1 MSYKVAFERRAG
13 ESFLSAA
20 TGSFKQAATYREGAW
35 QMAGQGEE
43 REPSAGGG
51 QAGENRGGAAGAGGG
66 GHEGE
71 PEAEQESAAAM
82 DAEVPQPP
90 DASETTEGQPS

>member
-1 MSYKVAFERRAG
+1 
-13 ESFLSAA
+13 
-20 TGSFKQAATYREGAW
+20 
-35 QMAGQGEE
+35 MAGQGEE
-43 REPSAGGG
+43 REASATQQGGG
-51 QAGENRGGAAGAGGG
+51 QAGETRGGQAGA